1 MPSCLTDYELVTQS
15 VDLTSGTPSSIVDL
29 AVPSGKIVLGS
40 GIVVTH
46 VWHSGALTA
55 IASVSDWG
63 PTEARDLH
71 TYSGPHPSDS
81 TKWRFELTS
90 QAGAYGEESD
100 SIRVLIWLT
109 AANA

>member
-1 MPSCLTDYELVTQS
+1 MAAAMICRICGLRISGATCAGAAGRGDHPEGHMPSCLTDYELVTQS

-63 PTEARDLH
+63 PTEARD
-71 TYSGPHPSDS
+71 
-81 TKWRFELTS
+81 
-90 QAGAYGEESD
+90 
-100 SIRVLIWLT
+100 
-109 AANA
+109 